1 FTEGGCGIDAVHCTS
16 LLKLPQFRCSF
27 LQYRGFCP
35 QLFRTPKLMVWDF
48 VGVRILRCQ
57 NLVGAG
63 FILRRPFF
71 RKRRRVLTATSL
83 SSSLNAF
90 RCPHWVVERCASR
103 LPSAND

>member
-1 FTEGGCGIDAVHCTS
+1 MESGLKEAWRADTEPSGRLAPRFTEGGCGIDAVHCTS

-27 LQYRGFCP
+27 LQYRGCCP

-71 RKRRRVLTATSL
+71 V
-83 SSSLNAF
+83 NVGEF
-90 RCPHWVVERCASR
+90 
-103 LPSAND
+103 